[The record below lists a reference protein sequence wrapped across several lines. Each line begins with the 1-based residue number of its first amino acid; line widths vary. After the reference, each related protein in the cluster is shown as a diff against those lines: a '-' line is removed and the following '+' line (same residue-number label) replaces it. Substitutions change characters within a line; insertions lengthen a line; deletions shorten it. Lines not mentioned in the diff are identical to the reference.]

1 MRVTGTFTSE
11 ESKDQKEI
19 GKAPGLGNKG
29 MRKLKSIASIFTPES
44 RSPRPHVLRQH
55 DFKSGTGALS
65 NQRETESIDNLLRT
79 SKNDSKDTEKSLWSK
94 DKQELLMMQLNALA
108 IE

>member
-1 MRVTGTFTSE
+1 MGTFTSE

-44 RSPRPHVLRQH
+44 RSPRP
-55 DFKSGTGALS
+55 
-65 NQRETESIDNLLRT
+65 
-79 SKNDSKDTEKSLWSK
+79 
-94 DKQELLMMQLNALA
+94 NALR
-108 IE
+108 

>member
-1 MRVTGTFTSE
+1 
-11 ESKDQKEI
+11 
-19 GKAPGLGNKG
+19 

-44 RSPRPHVLRQH
+44 RSPRPQVLRQH
-55 DFKSGTGALS
+55 VFKSGTGALS

-108 IE
+108 VE